1 MSRPEEP
8 TVEVA
13 YALPDRQTV
22 IRVKL
27 AERMTALEAVV
38 ASGLLRSHEELRD
51 RPLNLGIYGRPVP
64 PEEPLREGDRVEVYR
79 QLRADPREARR
90 RLASQG
96 RTMGPTGGTPG
107 RG

>member
-27 AERMTALEAVV
+27 AERMTALE
-38 ASGLLRSHEELRD
+38 
-51 RPLNLGIYGRPVP
+51 
-64 PEEPLREGDRVEVYR
+64 VYR

>member
-1 MSRPEEP
+1 MSDPEEP

-13 YALPDRQTV
+13 YALPDRQV
-22 IRVKL
+22 VVRVNL
-27 AERMTALEAVV
+27 AERMTALEAVM

-64 PEEPLREGDRVEVYR
+64 PEETLRAGDRVEVYR
-79 QLRADPREARR
+79 PLRADPREARR